1 MPNTQEE
8 EPLLLV
14 PQKEVLRDGGAAPLG
29 LLPQVRHQ
37 LIHGV
42 GRGVFHSVHV
52 GDADGGE
59 KREKVCS
66 EPQLVWVGGGD

>member
-29 LLPQVRHQ
+29 PLPQVRHQ
-37 LIHGV
+37 LIQGV
-42 GRGVFHSVHV
+42 GGGVLHSVHV
-52 GDADGGE
+52 GDAEGGE
-59 KREKVCS
+59 VREKVCS
-66 EPQLVWVGGGD
+66 EPQLVWIGD